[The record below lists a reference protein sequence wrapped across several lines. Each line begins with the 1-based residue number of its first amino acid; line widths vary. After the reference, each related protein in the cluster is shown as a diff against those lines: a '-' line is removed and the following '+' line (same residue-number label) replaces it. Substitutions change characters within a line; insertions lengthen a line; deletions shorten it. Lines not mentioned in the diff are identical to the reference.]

1 MTESVGELVRL
12 ADALYAG
19 LPETFTE
26 ARNRAAKDA
35 AAAGEKSLAAD
46 VKKLKKP
53 STAAWAVNL
62 LVRREAEQ
70 IQSVL
75 DLAESLRAAAEALDG
90 DQLRALNRQRRQLT
104 SALATSAR
112 SLARE
117 AGVRLSEAAVDQ
129 VEGML
134 NAAML
139 DPVAAQVV
147 RTGRML
153 TAFTSTGVSEL
164 DLEAVVAVHE
174 ALDVA
179 ATPVEGAAPAP
190 VELHVVRDTGA
201 ALAAAEEAVT
211 EAGGRVD
218 EAEAELA
225 EIEESIGA
233 LDARRLQLQGE
244 ADELRRRLAAIDD
257 EADQVE
263 EDREEAEEARA
274 DARAVLDEARQSQA
288 MAERALV
295 RLQSD

>member
-1 MTESVGELVRL
+1 MAEDASELVRL
-12 ADALYAG
+12 ADLLYAG
-19 LPETFTE
+19 PAEDFTE

-35 AAAGEKSLAAD
+35 GAAGEKSLAAAL
-46 VKKLKKP
+46 KKLKKP

-70 IQSVL
+70 IASVL
-75 DLAESLRAAAEALDG
+75 ELAESLRAAAEALDG
-90 DQLRALNRQRRQLT
+90 DQLRALTRQRRQLT

-117 AGVRLSEAAVDQ
+117 AGVRLTGPVVDQ

-153 TAFTSTGVSEL
+153 TAFTSTGLGEL
-164 DLEAVVAVHE
+164 DLASVVAVPE
-174 ALDVA
+174 ELEVA
-179 ATPVEGAAPAP
+179 ATPVEGAEAPPP
-190 VELHVVRDTGA
+190 VELHVVRDSGA
-201 ALAAAEEAVT
+201 ALAAAEEAVA
-211 EAGGRVD
+211 EAEAQVA

-225 EIEESIGA
+225 EVEEAVSA

-263 EDREEAEEARA
+263 EEREEAEDARH
-274 DARAVLDEARQSQA
+274 DARAVLEEARQA
-288 MAERALV
+288 RAAAERARD
-295 RLQSD
+295 RLRD